1 MITAMIYNGI
11 EKNDEIKKIIESVN
25 PDITVFCIDF
35 DGTLVKI
42 CKSPYD
48 VVVSDKL
55 RDFLTDIS
63 NRDGVYLCIVT
74 GRELSDIENRI
85 GIKNNIIYSGNHGF
99 EIKSYYK
106 HFKLDFLTENADK
119 YVPLL
124 TDILGKVK
132 NIRLDNLILE
142 NKKFSISIHYRL
154 LDNDSAKYLKK
165 EVKDILNGN
174 PEFKKYLHIARGKKI
189 LEIRPKIDWN
199 KGSACKYITKELIET
214 DALIP
219 HRALNRDND
228 KVNILKVSLGDDVTD
243 ETMFYDDY
251 SFTEGNIAA
260 DIYSINCVIGKKK
273 SAANFY
279 IENYNHTPVFIKEI
293 LTIFDKK
300 HSTKT

>member
-1 MITAMIYNGI
+1 MIYNGI

-124 TDILGKVK
+124 ADILGKVK
-132 NIRLDNLILE
+132 NIKLDNLILE